1 MLKAILYPRVFM
13 ISKCKGLELLNCSG
27 ALCVGQRDQGIPRK
41 HTDLRDEERIKVRE
55 MKQQNE
61 HIYEQ
66 DFENVKLK

>member
-1 MLKAILYPRVFM
+1 M

-27 ALCVGQRDQGIPRK
+27 ALYVGQRDQGIPRK